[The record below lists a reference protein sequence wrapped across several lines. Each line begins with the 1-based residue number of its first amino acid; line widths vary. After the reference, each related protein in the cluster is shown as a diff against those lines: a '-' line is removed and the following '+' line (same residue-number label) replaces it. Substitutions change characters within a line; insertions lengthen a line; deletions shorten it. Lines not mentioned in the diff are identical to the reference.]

1 MRCMTVGRPRK
12 IEPDVILENAMQ
24 VFWEKGYDGASM
36 VDIMAAT
43 GMHKGSL
50 YQTFGDKKSLF
61 MAALGR
67 YLDDM
72 FELQKQIINQHD
84 DPTEAIRAVLFYM
97 LDYAQG
103 GDCEPGSHKGCM
115 AVNSLVDSAPFDQ
128 DISDLLHQKHE
139 RMIGLMVSVV
149 EQIHQLNEKQLSKPP
164 ELVTA
169 LIGITM
175 EGLSIEMKNNMD
187 TETASMMLEQ
197 QLQLLGI

>member
-1 MRCMTVGRPRK
+1 MTVGRPRK
-12 IEPDVILENAMQ
+12 IAPDVILENAMQ

-72 FELQKQIINQHD
+72 FEQQKQIINQHEN
-84 DPTEAIRAVLFYM
+84 PTEAIRAVLFHM
-97 LDYAQG
+97 LSFAFDG
-103 GDCEPGSHKGCM
+103 GCESGGHKGCM
-115 AVNSLVDSAPFDQ
+115 AVNSLVDSAPFDE
-128 DISDLLHQKHE
+128 DISQLLHNKHE
-139 RMIGLMVSVV
+139 RMVGLMVSVIQRIE
-149 EQIHQLNEKQLSKPP
+149 EQGDQQLARPP
-164 ELVTA
+164 AMVA
-169 LIGITM
+169 GLIGIAM
-175 EGLSIEMKNNMD
+175 QGLSIEMKNNMD
-187 TETASMMLEQ
+187 AETAGMMLEQ